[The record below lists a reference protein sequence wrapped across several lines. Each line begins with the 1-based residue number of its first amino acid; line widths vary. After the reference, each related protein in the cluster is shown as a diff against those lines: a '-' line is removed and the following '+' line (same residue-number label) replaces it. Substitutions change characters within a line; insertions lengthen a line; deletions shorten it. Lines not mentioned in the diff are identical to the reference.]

1 MNDTTSCWPLLVIG
15 PGGRLSEVDAG
26 IIAGALPDLEET
38 SGLNADRLSIVV
50 ATVRLGRMISMLLT
64 NLLTDLLGYEIMV
77 ISNGAVFVLN
87 NPMIALVH
95 SFGPLVHG
103 RLPKEMGLPERFMQS
118 KLTKRLGHA

>member
-1 MNDTTSCWPLLVIG
+1 MLVTG
-15 PGGRLSEVDAG
+15 PGGRLSEVDVG

-50 ATVRLGRMISMLLT
+50 AIARLGRMISMLLT
-64 NLLTDLLGYEIMV
+64 NLLTDLLGRETLL
-77 ISNGAVFVLN
+77 ISNGAVFVLS

-103 RLPKEMGLPERFMQS
+103 LLLKEMELPERFMQP
-118 KLTKRLGHA
+118 KLTKRLGWA